1 MTARL
6 IHVSDLH
13 MGAHEG
19 QGVEALLRALVERF
33 EPGLVVATGDLTH
46 RGRPDQ
52 HESAVT
58 LLRGLGPPVLA
69 VPGNH
74 DIPLLPPARFT
85 HPFREFER
93 HWETTEPAHSVDG
106 LHVVGLN
113 SVRPWRH
120 QSGGLSDDALAR
132 LAGRLAEAPAAALR
146 VVCFHHQ
153 LANAPWRTRKRPLAR
168 RRHVLDALAEAGADV
183 ILSGHVHQATVADRR
198 EFAVLDGDRSVVV
211 VSAPGLTRPR
221 PHRLGEAQG
230 AHVITADETS
240 VAVETYVLDGEAFTR
255 VAERHFERCNHGRLD
270 GQSHPH

>member
-1 MTARL
+1 VTARL

-13 MGAHEG
+13 VGAREG
-19 QGVEALLRALVERF
+19 PGAEALLRSLVDRV
-33 EPGLVVATGDLTH
+33 EPDLVVATGDLTH

-52 HESAVT
+52 HEGALT
-58 LLRGLGPPVLA
+58 FLRGLGPAVLA

-93 HWETTEPAHSVDG
+93 YWETTEPVHSTNG
-106 LHVVGLN
+106 LHVVGLS

-120 QSGGLSDDALAR
+120 QSGGLSNEALTRVA
-132 LAGRLAEAPAAALR
+132 ARLAEASPGALR

-168 RRHVLDALAEAGADV
+168 RGQVLAALAEAGAELV
-183 ILSGHVHQATVADRR
+183 LSGHVHQATVADRR
-198 EFAVLDGDRSVVV
+198 EFAVLEGDRSIVV

-230 AHVITADETS
+230 ALVVTADETS
-240 VAVETYVLDGEAFTR
+240 ITVETYVLDGETPSGI
-255 VAERHFERCNHGRLD
+255 AERRFSRSML
-270 GQSHPH
+270 

>member
-13 MGAHEG
+13 AGAGEG
-19 QGVEALLRALVERF
+19 PGAEAPLRALVDSVQ
-33 EPGLVVATGDLTH
+33 PDLVVATGDLTH

-52 HESAVT
+52 HDRAAAF
-58 LLRGLGPPVLA
+58 LRSLGTPVLA

-74 DIPLLPPARFT
+74 DIPLLPPGRFT
-85 HPFREFER
+85 RPWRGFER
-93 HWETTEPAHSVDG
+93 AWGETEPVHSAGG

-120 QSGGLSDDALAR
+120 QSGGLSSEALRRVA
-132 LAGRLAEAPAAALR
+132 ARLAEAPPGALR

-153 LANAPWRTRKRPLAR
+153 LANAPWRTRKRPLAGR
-168 RRHVLDALAEAGADV
+168 GDVLALLAEAGAELV
-183 ILSGHVHQATVADRR
+183 MSGHVHQATVADRR
-198 EFAVLDGDRSVVV
+198 EFAVLDGDRPVVV

-230 AHVITADETS
+230 AHVITADDASIT
-240 VAVETYVLDGEAFTR
+240 VETYVLDGETFSA
-255 VAERHFERCNHGRLD
+255 VAERRFLRATR
-270 GQSHPH
+270 